1 MKFLER
7 NGYNY
12 HITKITKKKIK
23 EYIHLPI
30 NEEII
35 ETEEPSL
42 LKIKQDTAKFVASG
56 IGKHKYGTRTDT
68 DLTTGGKPIGHLL
81 DNLEK

>member
-1 MKFLER
+1 MAKKNNIFQIVKFLER

-35 ETEEPSL
+35 EEQPVFIS
-42 LKIKQDTAKFVASG
+42 A
-56 IGKHKYGTRTDT
+56 
-68 DLTTGGKPIGHLL
+68 
-81 DNLEK
+81 N